1 MSPQFDQELK
11 EYRALPQ
18 GVLEILKN
26 LPTDGHPMV
35 ALQTAVAALGTFHPH
50 MDVTGRDGNR
60 TAALRLIASMPTI
73 VAGFDRIRKG
83 LEPIAPDM
91 SLNHA
96 ANFLYMLSGERSD
109 DKVTRLIDV
118 CLVLHKSWFLPY
130 LHGSCRGLNPSE
142 SLLDHRRCHRVTVW
156 TTAWWSE

>member
-1 MSPQFDQELK
+1 MSGDFVPGLAGVVAAPSAIGWINGLEGILRYRGIRIEELAEHSTFEEVSYLLLFGELPTADALAQFDQELK

-83 LEPIAPDM
+83 LEPI
-91 SLNHA
+91 
-96 ANFLYMLSGERSD
+96 GR
-109 DKVTRLIDV
+109 T
-118 CLVLHKSWFLPY
+118 
-130 LHGSCRGLNPSE
+130 
-142 SLLDHRRCHRVTVW
+142 
-156 TTAWWSE
+156 